1 MSDNP
6 TEAGAAIDQL
16 KAERKRLATAKGLVT
31 RERNKLARERET
43 LQSLALEL
51 DEWQVDLQARES
63 EFASTRRKLEEAE
76 AELVML
82 HARLTKAE
90 GKKAAKGGMRKL
102 LKKLA
107 KAERKV
113 KKLQKTVRKYRK
125 LFKAAHAAVAVG
137 RADANVVAS

>member
-1 MSDNP
+1 M
-6 TEAGAAIDQL
+6 
-16 KAERKRLATAKGLVT
+16 
-31 RERNKLARERET
+31 
-43 LQSLALEL
+43 

-63 EFASTRRKLEEAE
+63 EFVSTRRKLEEAE

-82 HARLTKAE
+82 RARLTKAE

-125 LFKAAHAAVAVG
+125 LLKAAHAAVAVG

>member
-31 RERNKLARERET
+31 RERNKLAREREQ

-63 EFASTRRKLEEAE
+63 EFVSTRRKLEEAE

-82 HARLTKAE
+82 T
-90 GKKAAKGGMRKL
+90 
-102 LKKLA
+102 
-107 KAERKV
+107 
-113 KKLQKTVRKYRK
+113 
-125 LFKAAHAAVAVG
+125 
-137 RADANVVAS
+137 RAPDQSRR